1 MSTSELN
8 SRESETIPRF
18 IVGMSRA
25 GTTWLGKCL
34 NEHPEVAVFG
44 ETSFWGRWYV
54 TPNKDGMYD
63 RAQTE
68 TIIRRLKKNGTCVQA
83 FAGDRTTGERASW
96 GGPGNLKTLNRS
108 NVGVFL
114 DRVFPEIPDSIKPV
128 DLFVQLGQAIAESE
142 EATGFIEKTPH
153 HVNWLGRIIREMPQA
168 RFILMMREPYA
179 FMLSYKHQGNR
190 KKKYDR
196 WKYQWKNH
204 PLGTAMV
211 WRGYMRSINEAR
223 HNWPEQTYLVRFED
237 IAEGA
242 QGAGGV
248 EEVLLEVQQFLQITP
263 RSGLDKRVPP
273 DNTSFPEGSRPVL
286 RGEDL
291 FWMKL
296 MAGKQIIEAG
306 YSLRSVP
313 FQPLRILFST
323 LLVPLWFLRQ
333 YIHLRRR
340 TGGSWFAYVWN
351 WLKPSQNR

>member
-83 FAGDRTTGERASW
+83 FAGED
-96 GGPGNLKTLNRS
+96 PGTLQTLTRN
-108 NVGVFL
+108 NVGAFL

-128 DLFVQLGQAIAESE
+128 DLFVQLGNAIAQSE
-142 EATGFIEKTPH
+142 GATCFIEKTPH
-153 HVNWLGRIIREMPQA
+153 HVNWLDRIIREMPGA
-168 RFILMMREPYA
+168 RFILMMRDPYA
-179 FMLSYKHQGNR
+179 FMLSYKHQGDR
-190 KKKYDR
+190 KKKDNR

-223 HNWPEQTYLVRFED
+223 RNWPEQTYLIRFED

-242 QGAGGV
+242 GGV
-248 EEVLLEVQQFLQITP
+248 EEVLGEVQRFLQITP
-263 RSGLDKRVPP
+263 RSGLEKRVSP
-273 DNTSFPEGSRPVL
+273 DNTSFPGGGRPVL

-296 MAGKQIIEAG
+296 MARKQLAEAG
-306 YSLRSVP
+306 YTLRHVP
-313 FQPLRILFST
+313 FQPLRIGVSI

-333 YIHLRRR
+333 YIHLRKR
-340 TGGSWFAYVWN
+340 TGGSWFAYVWS
-351 WLKPSQNR
+351 WLKPGRS